1 MGKCFSI
8 KENKKTETQIPKPY
22 QLNQNIIISN
32 TDTEIQIEKQNEK
45 QILKSVKKKQKNI
58 NLKKDF

>member
-8 KENKKTETQIPKPY
+8 KENKKQETQIPKPY

-32 TDTEIQIEKQNEK
+32 TDTEIQIEKKKRKTNIK
-45 QILKSVKKKQKNI
+45 ISKKKNRRISNSK
-58 NLKKDF
+58 